1 MRKKYINNIMTIAS
15 MAYLIFFVIILIKT
29 KITNKTFDLFDADG
43 LAIVGSVAALLE
55 LLI

>member
-29 KITNKTFDLFDADG
+29 KITNKRYDANP
-43 LAIVGSVAALLE
+43 V
-55 LLI
+55 